1 MFPCFLFKIASYAM
15 PFCILHCFLQK
26 KNTLYFLQKKQG
38 NLLFFV
44 VYTNTKSSV
53 FISDEINFLLQ
64 FGIVTEVMNNGD
76 LHKYLGALHP
86 R

>member
-1 MFPCFLFKIASYAM
+1 MMIQMPHLDKMFC
-15 PFCILHCFLQK
+15 
-26 KNTLYFLQKKQG
+26 
-38 NLLFFV
+38 V
-44 VYTNTKSSV
+44 VYLNL
-53 FISDEINFLLQ
+53 IIILQ